1 MTCFLVLIDSSH
13 NLNLTFLYQ
22 EKPVLG
28 MDTDELMR
36 RLFEL
41 YPEGLTVDMRE
52 PFFALISTVMSHRTR
67 DDVTYPAAEKL
78 FERFSTPEEMAEADV
93 EEIEALIKNVGFYRV
108 KAGRIKEIS
117 RILLKEYNGRVPD
130 EIETL
135 LKLPGVGR
143 KTANCVLAH
152 AFLKEDA
159 LAVDTHV
166 HRISYRLGLVVTKSP
181 EETEIELKKVL
192 PKKYWMNVNVL
203 LVKFGQNICRPISPR
218 CGICV
223 LNDMCPKI
231 LL

>member
-1 MTCFLVLIDSSH
+1 
-13 NLNLTFLYQ
+13 
-22 EKPVLG
+22 

-41 YPEGLTVDMRE
+41 YPDGCTVDVRE

-67 DDVTYPAAEKL
+67 DDVTYPAAKKL
-78 FERFSTPEEMAEADV
+78 FERFSTPEEMVEANV
-93 EEIEALIKNVGFYRV
+93 EDIEELIRDVGFYRV

-117 RILLKEYNGRVPD
+117 RILLEDYNGKVPD
-130 EIETL
+130 DMETL

-166 HRISYRLGLVVTKSP
+166 HRISNRLGLVVTKNP
-181 EETEIELKKVL
+181 EETEMELKKLL
-192 PKKYWMNVNVL
+192 PQKYWRHVNIL
-203 LVKFGQNICRPISPR
+203 LVKFGQNVCRPISPR

-223 LNDMCPKI
+223 LNDICPKI

>member
-1 MTCFLVLIDSSH
+1 
-13 NLNLTFLYQ
+13 
-22 EKPVLG
+22 

-41 YPEGLTVDMRE
+41 YPDGCTVDMRE

-78 FERFSTPEEMAEADV
+78 FERFSTPEEVAEADV
-93 EEIEALIKNVGFYRV
+93 EEIEALIRDVGFYRV

-117 RILLKEYNGRVPD
+117 RILLEEYDGRVPD
-130 EIETL
+130 DMETL

-166 HRISYRLGLVVTKSP
+166 HRISNRLGLVVTKNP
-181 EETEIELKKVL
+181 VDTEIELKKVL
-192 PKKYWMNVNVL
+192 PQKYWINANIL
-203 LVKFGQNICRPISPR
+203 LVKFGQNVCRPISPR

-231 LL
+231 IL

>member
-1 MTCFLVLIDSSH
+1 
-13 NLNLTFLYQ
+13 
-22 EKPVLG
+22 
-28 MDTDELMR
+28 MDIDELIR

-41 YPEGLTVDMRE
+41 YPDGCTVNVRE

-67 DDVTYPAAEKL
+67 DDVTYPAAERL
-78 FERFSTPEEMAEADV
+78 FKRFSTPEEMVEADV
-93 EEIEALIKNVGFYRV
+93 EEIETLIKDVGFYRV

-117 RILLKEYNGRVPD
+117 RILLEEYNGRVPD
-130 EIETL
+130 EMESL

-166 HRISYRLGLVVTKSP
+166 HRISNRLGLVVTKNP
-181 EETEIELKKVL
+181 EETERELKRRL
-192 PKKYWMNVNVL
+192 PQKYWMNVNIL
-203 LVKFGQNICRPISPR
+203 LVKFGQNVCRPVSPR

-223 LNDMCPKI
+223 LNDICPKI
-231 LL
+231 II

>member
-1 MTCFLVLIDSSH
+1 
-13 NLNLTFLYQ
+13 
-22 EKPVLG
+22 
-28 MDTDELMR
+28 MDIDELMR

-41 YPEGLTVDMRE
+41 YPDGCTVDVRE

-78 FERFSTPEEMAEADV
+78 FEKFSTPEKMVEADV
-93 EEIEALIKNVGFYRV
+93 EEIEALIKDVGFYRV

-117 RILLKEYNGRVPD
+117 RILLEEYNGRVPD
-130 EIETL
+130 DMETL

-166 HRISYRLGLVVTKSP
+166 HRISNRLGLVVTKNP
-181 EETEIELKKVL
+181 EETEIELKMVL
-192 PKKYWMNVNVL
+192 PQKYWMHVNIL
-203 LVKFGQNICRPISPR
+203 LVKFGQNVCRPVSPR

>member
-1 MTCFLVLIDSSH
+1 
-13 NLNLTFLYQ
+13 
-22 EKPVLG
+22 

-166 HRISYRLGLVVTKSP
+166 HRISNRLGLVVTKSP

>member
-1 MTCFLVLIDSSH
+1 
-13 NLNLTFLYQ
+13 
-22 EKPVLG
+22 
-28 MDTDELMR
+28 MDIDELMR

-41 YPEGLTVDMRE
+41 YPDGCTVDMRE

-93 EEIEALIKNVGFYRV
+93 EEIEALIKDVGFYRV

-117 RILLKEYNGRVPD
+117 RILLEEYNGRVPD
-130 EIETL
+130 DMETL

-166 HRISYRLGLVVTKSP
+166 HRISNRLGLVVTKNP

-192 PKKYWMNVNVL
+192 PQKHWMHVNIL
-203 LVKFGQNICRPISPR
+203 LVKFGQNVCRPVSPR

>member
-1 MTCFLVLIDSSH
+1 
-13 NLNLTFLYQ
+13 
-22 EKPVLG
+22 

-41 YPEGLTVDMRE
+41 YPDGCTVDVRE

-67 DDVTYPAAEKL
+67 DDVTYPAAKKL
-78 FERFSTPEEMAEADV
+78 FERFSTPEEMVEADV
-93 EEIEALIKNVGFYRV
+93 EDIEELIRDVGFYRV

-117 RILLKEYNGRVPD
+117 RILLEDYNGRVPD
-130 EIETL
+130 DMETL

-166 HRISYRLGLVVTKSP
+166 HRISNRLGRVVTKNP
-181 EETEIELKKVL
+181 EETEMELKKLL
-192 PKKYWMNVNVL
+192 PQKYWRHVNIL
-203 LVKFGQNICRPISPR
+203 LVKFGQNVCRPISPR

-223 LNDMCPKI
+223 LNDICPKI